1 MGRDIKIVQKKILQ
15 EVDQKCKEKER
26 ERKMRTILRVL
37 SLGNGESGDS

>member
-15 EVDQKCKEKER
+15 EVDQKCKER

-37 SLGNGESGDS
+37 SLGNGESEDS